1 MQEYYAHVNGFL
13 ICISYSANVGLIGTI
28 QGPPPPSISLTCVTY
43 IIKFVLVVRYPKP
56 LPSYL
61 NLFAPFSPGLWAIIG
76 ATYVIIEVII
86 RLTNWK
92 KKHIAEDGSGFRVLP
107 AFRLLVA
114 QGKFMGKPI

>member
-1 MQEYYAHVNGFL
+1 M
-13 ICISYSANVGLIGTI
+13 
-28 QGPPPPSISLTCVTY
+28 TY

-61 NLFAPFSPGLWAIIG
+61 NLFAPFSPGLWAIIA

-86 RLTNWK
+86 RLTNRK
-92 KKHIAEDGSGFRVLP
+92 KKGPIRPEDDSGFRVLP